1 MSKFSKLFHFATGI
15 ACAFLALS
23 FTGAGQAADLKQVT
37 LQLDWLPTG
46 YHGPIFLAQQK
57 GYYRDA
63 GIDLKIVDGQGT
75 TAALQA
81 VASGNADI
89 VLANYARMIQSVATG
104 LNLVAV
110 GGLVQRLPD
119 AIVSLKSAPI
129 TEPKQLEGTT
139 IATSAADAASK
150 LLPAFLQA
158 AKVDASKVNIVNTAS
173 GQAPAALLGGS
184 AKSMTGWSFTDALA
198 VDAEKPIAE
207 PILMSDFGINLLGVG
222 FVTTKAYASS
232 HSDVLRSFLAATA
245 KGYKEGAA
253 DPDAAIAAMA
263 KERPLIDK
271 KLQLV
276 QLKRFPPFLH
286 TAKSE
291 GKPFG
296 WTSKEDWEQTQSLL
310 QKYFDMKGQVDLAS
324 VYTNEYLS
332 AP

>member
-291 GKPFG
+291 GKP
-296 WTSKEDWEQTQSLL
+296 
-310 QKYFDMKGQVDLAS
+310 
-324 VYTNEYLS
+324 
-332 AP
+332 